1 MSQFEVHFSGGIMGA
16 ADLDAAAALLHDLSR
31 PRLSH

>member
-1 MSQFEVHFSGGIMGA
+1 MSQFDVHFSGGIMDA
-16 ADLDAAAALLHDLSR
+16 ADLNVAATLLHDLSC

>member
-1 MSQFEVHFSGGIMGA
+1 MSQFDVHFSGGIM
-16 ADLDAAAALLHDLSR
+16 DAAALLHDLSR

>member
-1 MSQFEVHFSGGIMGA
+1 MSQFDVHFSGGIMDA
-16 ADLDAAAALLHDLSR
+16 ANLNAAALLHDLSR